1 MVQNRAS
8 LKRHV
13 VRKSAS
19 RLVYRDK
26 LTVLREAKHPGV
38 AAVRGYV
45 TDKAGNRSVVPW
57 QLISETAIAH
67 LPTEQ
72 VYSERYAPI
81 QQAIFLRFR
90 AWRTLTGKTNG
101 KKRAKAILRRIKN
114 LLDLPELNN
123 PANPDRLEPGV
134 FRLLPR
140 TPEKLAALQAIV
152 AENDDCL
159 MPLSE
164 NHRRDT

>member
-1 MVQNRAS
+1 MPVNKAS

-13 VRKSAS
+13 VRKTAT
-19 RLVYRDK
+19 RHVYRDK

-45 TDKAGNRSVVPW
+45 TDKAGNRTTMPW
-57 QLISETAIAH
+57 QLISDNAAAH

-72 VYSERYAPI
+72 VFTERYAPMR
-81 QQAIFLRFR
+81 QAVFFRFR
-90 AWRTLTGKTNG
+90 AWKTLTGKTNG
-101 KKRAKAILRRIKN
+101 KKRARAILRRVKE

-123 PANPDRLEPGV
+123 PDNPDRIDNGV

-140 TPEKLAALQAIV
+140 TERHLELLQAIV
-152 AENDDCL
+152 ADNDDCL
-159 MPLSE
+159 LPLS
-164 NHRRDT
+164 DTL